1 MSDPGDMLDYAG
13 AANSASYSLGKMKDS
28 LAKIYRLLSSIQ
40 VLVCDAFHVFIL
52 VYLLLSGR
60 RWRCWRLSPRAP
72 WPAAAC
78 KYALLLP
85 FLLFILLSQADILLL
100 VLGVLFSVT

>member
-1 MSDPGDMLDYAG
+1 MSDKDDLLDFPQ
-13 AANSASYSLGKMKDS
+13 AANAAVFSLGRMKDT
-28 LAKIYRLLSSIQ
+28 LIGIYSLLSSIQ